1 MKKKGLLSYL
11 GENDVLSVA
20 VIVVLI
26 IITALLS
33 MFFFTSADSN
43 MEIKERFEALDQ
55 GWEIEAGA
63 LKETVD
69 LPVKVDVG
77 PDEQIILRR
86 KLPDAIPAYTAIVS
100 RNYHMKMVV
109 SVDNYPI
116 YYFPNS
122 YNSFSDVVIP
132 DDWNMA
138 EIAED
143 MGGRTLEI
151 RFTPDNLGF
160 KGYLRS
166 VYLGEDNAIIQYLK
180 EDNSLQFAM
189 GLSILIAGVVL
200 FLVGTIYRRYY
211 RDYSQAFAGLM
222 LLITGI
228 WLTNRAK
235 MPVLGMGSG
244 ITFFSCFVALSVV
257 PTAILLYC
265 GEKYHDK
272 FIHVT
277 RALQRFSIVFVII
290 IIVFSLTTGYSLDR
304 LVAVSYFMMAGAML
318 YTMYLI
324 WCHIYGKERENRNRR
339 EIFLDKIEFGVS
351 LFMIIMFVIETI
363 YMRDELWTEV
373 NIINRIG
380 FNVYAAGHIV
390 ILIMNGYYGV
400 KDRQVAMSQLKESQI
415 KLMTGQIQP
424 HFLFNALSSIRTLI
438 KEDPDKAYNK
448 MYDFAK
454 YLRANVD
461 SIGNTEGIGFNE
473 EIDIIKNYVNIEELR
488 YGNRLRMGF
497 DTEYVDF
504 MVPALSIQP
513 LVENAIK
520 HGIAPRPEGGTILV
534 KSYFDDEYDI
544 VEVVD
549 NGVGISAE
557 RFKQVFSITKD
568 ELEGED
574 ISSVETYSFLER
586 MYDHAVLREEN
597 GLQIDLGKP
606 KVGKD
611 AEIPV
616 NGHKPTGFRNTC
628 LRLREMTDAII
639 DLESQI
645 NHGTRVVV
653 KIPRVLDG
661 EES

>member
-1 MKKKGLLSYL
+1 
-11 GENDVLSVA
+11 
-20 VIVVLI
+20 
-26 IITALLS
+26 
-33 MFFFTSADSN
+33 
-43 MEIKERFEALDQ
+43 
-55 GWEIEAGA
+55 
-63 LKETVD
+63 
-69 LPVKVDVG
+69 
-77 PDEQIILRR
+77 
-86 KLPDAIPAYTAIVS
+86 
-100 RNYHMKMVV
+100 
-109 SVDNYPI
+109 
-116 YYFPNS
+116 
-122 YNSFSDVVIP
+122 
-132 DDWNMA
+132 
-138 EIAED
+138 
-143 MGGRTLEI
+143 
-151 RFTPDNLGF
+151 
-160 KGYLRS
+160 
-166 VYLGEDNAIIQYLK
+166 
-180 EDNSLQFAM
+180 
-189 GLSILIAGVVL
+189 
-200 FLVGTIYRRYY
+200 
-211 RDYSQAFAGLM
+211 
-222 LLITGI
+222 
-228 WLTNRAK
+228 
-235 MPVLGMGSG
+235 
-244 ITFFSCFVALSVV
+244 
-257 PTAILLYC
+257 
-265 GEKYHDK
+265 
-272 FIHVT
+272 
-277 RALQRFSIVFVII
+277 
-290 IIVFSLTTGYSLDR
+290 
-304 LVAVSYFMMAGAML
+304 
-318 YTMYLI
+318 
-324 WCHIYGKERENRNRR
+324 
-339 EIFLDKIEFGVS
+339 
-351 LFMIIMFVIETI
+351 
-363 YMRDELWTEV
+363 
-373 NIINRIG
+373 
-380 FNVYAAGHIV
+380 
-390 ILIMNGYYGV
+390 
-400 KDRQVAMSQLKESQI
+400 
-415 KLMTGQIQP
+415 
-424 HFLFNALSSIRTLI
+424 
-438 KEDPDKAYNK
+438 